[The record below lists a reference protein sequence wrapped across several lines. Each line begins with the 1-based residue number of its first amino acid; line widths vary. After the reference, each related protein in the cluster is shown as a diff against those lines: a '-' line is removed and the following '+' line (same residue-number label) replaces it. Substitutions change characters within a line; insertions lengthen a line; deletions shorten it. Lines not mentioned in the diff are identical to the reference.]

1 MSRFILK
8 VLREATEPVTPHD
21 VARRLMTG
29 RGQDAG
35 QPPCGA
41 SHEAGWDGVRK
52 TGATR
57 NGAIGAGGWK
67 GSDVADGELTKW
79 ECRWLG

>member
-8 VLREATEPVTPHD
+8 VLREDTEPVTPHD

-35 QPPCGA
+35 TA
-41 SHEAGWDGVRK
+41 ALWRK
-52 TGATR
+52 P
-57 NGAIGAGGWK
+57 
-67 GSDVADGELTKW
+67 
-79 ECRWLG
+79 